1 MDRRFIGLVRI
12 AGVVATLA
20 LVGVCVSDF
29 ETSFWVDHAMFTA
42 VLSALLVATVLG
54 AVVDSYLER
63 RDLRRWQRVAGVATG
78 EFAFVSRWVRRG
90 LLDSAGLPA
99 PDDPEET
106 LALLRTHDGAVR
118 ISAAIDAVAHDPE
131 ARARLYPR
139 VRDMLDGAGQTLGR
153 WSPLMVRGEHVKHL
167 NDFVNLAG
175 RVWKL
180 MDELSK
186 EAVEHRAIPLGEDW
200 VAGRVANLIEV
211 AARLEVGFDAAA
223 RALAPPDDWTGPP
236 EWFLPAAERETAP
249 AG

>member
-1 MDRRFIGLVRI
+1 VAEGGRRR
-12 AGVVATLA
+12 
-20 LVGVCVSDF
+20 
-29 ETSFWVDHAMFTA
+29 H
-42 VLSALLVATVLG
+42 
-54 AVVDSYLER
+54 
-63 RDLRRWQRVAGVATG
+63 G

-106 LALLRTHDGAVR
+106 LALLRTHEGAVR
-118 ISAAIDAVAHDPE
+118 VSAAIDAVAHDPE

-186 EAVEHRAIPLGEDW
+186 EAVEHRAIPLGEDLGRG
-200 VAGRVANLIEV
+200 AGRDAHRGGR
-211 AARLEVGFDAAA
+211 AARGRVRRRGA
-223 RALAPPDDWTGPP
+223 RPRAPGRLDRPARMVPSRSRAGNSTRGLISLAHGDGGP
-236 EWFLPAAERETAP
+236 RAP
-249 AG
+249 RR